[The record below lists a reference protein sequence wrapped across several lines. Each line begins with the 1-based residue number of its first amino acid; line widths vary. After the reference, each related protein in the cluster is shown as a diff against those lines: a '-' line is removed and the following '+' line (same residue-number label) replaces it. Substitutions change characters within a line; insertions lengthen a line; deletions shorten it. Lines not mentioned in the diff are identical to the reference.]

1 MGTYQVYY
9 SPRTHISSQ
18 NTVVMHSVAV
28 IATCVV
34 VAAFAQVQQAPKFP
48 ARELPADVLRDFP
61 GMCFASTACRV
72 FEVGKSWPLTPFCGQ
87 ATCLQGETGGLI
99 ESVED
104 CGPLPKPNQQCR
116 IANDDARNLTFPACC
131 PQFECAPGVQLEY
144 PTPEELKALALQA
157 AQQAQQQTV
166 QQGRV
171 QQ

>member
-1 MGTYQVYY
+1 MGTHTYQV
-9 SPRTHISSQ
+9 SEPRDITS
-18 NTVVMHSVAV
+18 NTVMKSVAV
-28 IATCVV
+28 VATCVV
-34 VAAFAQVQQAPKFP
+34 VAAFAQLQQAPKFP
-48 ARELPADVLRDFP
+48 PRELPADVLRDFP

-87 ATCLQGETGGLI
+87 ATCIQGEQGLI

-116 IANDDARNLTFPACC
+116 IVNDDARNLTFPNCC

-144 PTPEELKALALQA
+144 PTPEELRALAQQA
-157 AQQAQQQTV
+157 AQQAAQQPSQAG
-166 QQGRV
+166 GRV